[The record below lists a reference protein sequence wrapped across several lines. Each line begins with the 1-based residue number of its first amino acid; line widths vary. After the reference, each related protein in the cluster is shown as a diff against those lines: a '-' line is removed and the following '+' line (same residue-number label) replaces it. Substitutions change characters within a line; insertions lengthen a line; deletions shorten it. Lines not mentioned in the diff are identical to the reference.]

1 MNGELWVTKGV
12 LYHAN
17 AVILGCKKDVAVFMS
32 LLVFSVLVEERNK
45 FGVNCNNSTAC
56 RVYIPECILM
66 GRSKVEVRHC

>member
-12 LYHAN
+12 LYHTN

-45 FGVNCNNSTAC
+45 FGVNSNNSTAC
-56 RVYIPECILM
+56 RVYIAECILM